1 MEVDSS
7 YSYYACRGHVGPCVQ
22 CPNQWVKSK
31 IWCRDQDQAV
41 EDRRVSERFGQN
53 LDYTIKNQGQKW

>member
-1 MEVDSS
+1 MINKPGSS
-7 YSYYACRGHVGPCVQ
+7 NNSGQ
-22 CPNQWVKSK
+22 EQSK

-41 EDRRVSERFGQN
+41 EDRRVSKRFGQN